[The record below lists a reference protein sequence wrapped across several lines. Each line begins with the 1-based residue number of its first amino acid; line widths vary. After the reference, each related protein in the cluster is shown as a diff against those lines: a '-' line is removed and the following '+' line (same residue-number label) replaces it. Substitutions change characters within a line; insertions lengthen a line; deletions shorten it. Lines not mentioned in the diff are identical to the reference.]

1 LKVSL
6 NESFFF
12 NFFQDWELL
21 VLQELQW
28 ELSSVSPLD
37 YLDQII
43 ARIGL
48 NPDLDLTDLK
58 RRTETI
64 LVLAIT
70 EYQFSYL
77 HPSLLAST
85 ALLIS
90 IKYLTETSLEESDEG
105 KQVEEI
111 KNRIFTI
118 AGVQWV
124 SSSPK
129 TITLSVT
136 RLF

>member
-1 LKVSL
+1 
-6 NESFFF
+6 
-12 NFFQDWELL
+12 
-21 VLQELQW
+21 LQELQW

-111 KNRIFTI
+111 KNRILTI

-129 TITLSVT
+129 TITL

>member
-1 LKVSL
+1 MIYNCVYLS
-6 NESFFF
+6 
-12 NFFQDWELL
+12 FQDWELL

-48 NPDLDLTDLK
+48 NPELDLTDLK

-64 LVLAIT
+64 LVLAMT

-77 HPSLLAST
+77 HPSVLAAT
-85 ALLIS
+85 ALVVS
-90 IKYLTETSLEESDEG
+90 IKFVSERRSSEAALTGDG
-105 KQVEEI
+105 KTFDDVKSQILTVASVDSVSNVL
-111 KNRIFTI
+111 KRQTDRQTNR
-118 AGVQWV
+118 
-124 SSSPK
+124 
-129 TITLSVT
+129 
-136 RLF
+136 